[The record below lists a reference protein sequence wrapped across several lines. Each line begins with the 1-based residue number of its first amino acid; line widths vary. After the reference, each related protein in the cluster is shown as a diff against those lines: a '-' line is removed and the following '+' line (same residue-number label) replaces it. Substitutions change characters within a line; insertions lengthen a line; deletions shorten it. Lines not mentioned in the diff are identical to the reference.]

1 VVFQIKDVGL
11 RMLIFILSQ
20 IIGLILFVTLNYG
33 IISYI
38 QYRKN
43 QCDNNAEKKVEWFFL
58 QNARVGLYIFLVF
71 GVFNRVSTINENLN
85 IDYTYVIFRT
95 IFSGGEITLLSL

>member
-1 VVFQIKDVGL
+1 
-11 RMLIFILSQ
+11 MLIFILSQ